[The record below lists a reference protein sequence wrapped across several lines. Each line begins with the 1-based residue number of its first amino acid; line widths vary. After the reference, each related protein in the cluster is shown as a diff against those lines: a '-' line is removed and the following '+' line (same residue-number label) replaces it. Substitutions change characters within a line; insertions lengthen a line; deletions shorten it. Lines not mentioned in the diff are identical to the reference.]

1 MSKIV
6 LEGKIE
12 EICHTLTVISE
23 LAKMQGIETFGELI
37 DYLKGGFKDEKY
49 SK

>member
-6 LEGKIE
+6 LEGKID

-23 LAKMQGIETFGELI
+23 LAKMNGIETFGELI
-37 DYLKGGFKDEKY
+37 DFLKVGAKNGK
-49 SK
+49 